1 MSHTRSIFSGMSIF
15 SNKQWRKNQAV
26 VVEHNII
33 TAIIDTNMIEH
44 HLPAQQYHY
53 SDDCYLVPGFIDM
66 HIHGAGGA
74 DVMDANLEALQ
85 TISAKLAEE
94 GVTGF
99 LATTMTA
106 APEQIEAALAM
117 IPKAVKNLS
126 GAAILGIHLE
136 GPFISNEKMGAQ
148 AGQYILSPD
157 VALFNR
163 WQALAEGM
171 IKLVT
176 LAPEQENALSL
187 VAALKDNNVIA
198 SIGHTNA
205 NYEKTVEAISAGCTH
220 ATHLFNAMPT
230 LGSRSPGPVAAIL
243 NSDAVTAEVIV
254 DGHHLHPATCKLTL
268 RSKGV
273 SKLVLVSDAMRGKC
287 MGNGHFELGGQ
298 EVIVAH
304 GKATL
309 ADGTLAGSVL
319 SIPKAIKNMM
329 NFTDCSLEDAIIM
342 ATMNPAHQLKLN
354 ATKGSI
360 EVGKHADL
368 VVLDE
373 HLKVAL
379 TMREGEVIFAR
390 RP

>member
-1 MSHTRSIFSGMSIF
+1 MSSSRSIFYGMSIF
-15 SNKQWRKNQAV
+15 NNNHWRKNQAV
-26 VVEHNII
+26 VVENNII
-33 TAIIDTNMIEH
+33 TAIIDVNMIEH
-44 HLPAQQYHY
+44 HLPAQQYRY
-53 SDDCYLVPGFIDM
+53 SEDCYLVPGFIDM

-74 DVMDANLEALQ
+74 DVMDADLEALQ

-106 APEQIEAALAM
+106 APEKIEAALAM
-117 IPKAVKNLS
+117 ILKSATQLR

-136 GPFISNEKMGAQ
+136 GPFISSEKMGAQ
-148 AGQYILSPD
+148 SGQYILAPD

-163 WQALAEGM
+163 WQNIAEGL

-176 LAPEQENALSL
+176 LAPEQENALNL
-187 VAALKDNNVIA
+187 VAALKDNSVIA

-205 NYEKTVEAISAGCTH
+205 TYEKTLEAIAAGCTH

-230 LGSRSPGPVAAIL
+230 LKSRSPGPIGAIL
-243 NSDAVTAEVIV
+243 NSDAVTAELIA

-268 RSKGV
+268 RNKGV

-287 MGNGHFELGGQ
+287 MGNGDFELGGQ
-298 EVIVAH
+298 QVTVAH

-309 ADGTLAGSVL
+309 KDGTLAGSVL

-329 NFTDCSLEDAIIM
+329 TFTDCSLEEAITM
-342 ATMNPAHQLKLN
+342 ATVNPAHQLKLH

-373 HLKVAL
+373 NLKVAL
-379 TMREGEVIFAR
+379 TMREGGVIFAR
-390 RP
+390 